1 MAGKSGFAR
10 PPPTD
15 VDPFSPLSGQISP
28 TSSGHI
34 ITAHGPVIMSAL
46 LDLPADRQNRAERPL
61 PFGSD
66 VRRGGL

>member
-46 LDLPADRQNRAERPL
+46 LDSPE
-61 PFGSD
+61 
-66 VRRGGL
+66 

>member
-1 MAGKSGFAR
+1 VGR

-34 ITAHGPVIMSAL
+34 ITALEPAIMSAL
-46 LDLPADRQNRAERPL
+46 SDSPDCPLFVAVGKKADLCL
-61 PFGSD
+61 
-66 VRRGGL
+66 